1 MSTRSQKLRDIF
13 NSLGPHSIHLLDKLY
28 DPYAEFQD
36 PVGRH
41 VGLDDIR
48 RYFEKA
54 YKNVISIHFH
64 FHHEVISG
72 DEHVLT
78 WTMKFQARGLKGG
91 APQSLDGVSIF
102 RFQPDSDL
110 VSYHRDYFDMGEMIY
125 QHIPLLGPAVRLIR
139 SQMQA

>member
-1 MSTRSQKLRDIF
+1 M
-13 NSLGPHSIHLLDKLY
+13 
-28 DPYAEFQD
+28 
-36 PVGRH
+36 
-41 VGLDDIR
+41 
-48 RYFEKA
+48 
-54 YKNVISIHFH
+54 
-64 FHHEVISG
+64 ISG
-72 DEHVLT
+72 DEQVLT